1 MEKPGEAPTE
11 AVAKKTADSDN
22 VKVSRRKWLIEN
34 VTSLGLALLL
44 VFMVR
49 SSIVEAFKIP
59 SGSMIPTLLVGDHI
73 FVNKF
78 AYGFKIPFTEWLA
91 SEPVYLLKR
100 SPPKRGDIIV
110 FKYPKDESLYY
121 IKRVIGTTGDTI
133 ELKNKELFV
142 NGKAMQREAASAEK
156 IKQVEALLADSS
168 YMRSSLQILQ
178 EDLGNE
184 KPTILLDEGNFYA
197 SPNFGPITVP
207 ADQYFVM
214 GDNRDASND
223 SRYWGYVPMKNIR
236 GRAVVIWLSAWIGW
250 QSKEFIFRPTRIG
263 TILH

>member
-1 MEKPGEAPTE
+1 MQKQGEAG
-11 AVAKKTADSDN
+11 AKKSSSPED
-22 VKVSRRKWLIEN
+22 VKVSRRKWIIEN

-78 AYGFKIPFTEWLA
+78 AYGFKVPFTEWLA
-91 SEPVYLLKR
+91 SEPVYVFR
-100 SPPKRGDIIV
+100 REPPKRGDIVV

-121 IKRVIGTTGDTI
+121 IKRVIGTPGDVI
-133 ELKNKELFV
+133 ELRNKELFV
-142 NGKAMQREAASAEK
+142 NGKVMPRQPASAER
-156 IKQVEALLADSS
+156 IKQVESLLADSS
-168 YMRSSLQILQ
+168 YLRSSISVLQ
-178 EDLGNE
+178 EDLGNA
-184 KPTILLDEGNFYA
+184 KPTILLDEANFYA

-207 ADQYFVM
+207 ADKYFVM

-236 GRAVVIWLSAWIGW
+236 GRAVVIWLSAWIDW
-250 QSKEFIFRPTRIG
+250 STKDFTFRPTRIG
-263 TILH
+263 TLLY